1 MGGAKMSARKAE
13 QIKQQYEET
22 IEGKKAAVARRHA
35 EAEARAENIKQA
47 VAEKGAK
54 MSARKAEQIK
64 QQYEETIEEKK
75 AADAKRHA
83 EAEAR
88 AEKGAKMGDVA
99 PVQTKRTLLFE
110 MEGEKAMANEKRHA
124 EAIARKDAL
133 LQEKTAKASRMAGSS
148 PKKSAPV
155 TSTTSTASLSP
166 SKEAWAEN
174 NDD

>member
-88 AEKGAKMGDVA
+88 AENARQITAEKGAKMGDVA
-99 PVQTKRTLLFE
+99 PVQTKR
-110 MEGEKAMANEKRHA
+110 
-124 EAIARKDAL
+124 
-133 LQEKTAKASRMAGSS
+133 
-148 PKKSAPV
+148 
-155 TSTTSTASLSP
+155 
-166 SKEAWAEN
+166 
-174 NDD
+174 

>member
-1 MGGAKMSARKAE
+1 MG
-13 QIKQQYEET
+13 
-22 IEGKKAAVARRHA
+22 
-35 EAEARAENIKQA
+35 
-47 VAEKGAK
+47 GAK

-88 AEKGAKMGDVA
+88 AENARQITAEKGAKMGDVA

-174 NDD
+174 NDDASAEEEEPE